1 MEKFLALSQEKQA
14 TIRNAAL
21 ACFARHGY
29 EKTSINRRLYSSILE
44 ISRHFTSIYLITA
57 LPK

>member
-29 EKTSINRRLYSSILE
+29 EKTSINDIAVAASI
-44 ISRHFTSIYLITA
+44 
-57 LPK
+57 

>member
-21 ACFARHGY
+21 ACLQDMDMKKRQ
-29 EKTSINRRLYSSILE
+29 SMIL
-44 ISRHFTSIYLITA
+44 R
-57 LPK
+57 